1 MPTQLTIDEKALI
14 PAIAQDADTGA
25 VLMVAYMNHESLTRT
40 IESGQAW
47 FYSRSR
53 QELWHKGATS
63 GHFLNV
69 VEIRPDCDGD
79 VILLKVNPEGPACH
93 TGNET
98 CFYQDFDT
106 SDWQMEPINP
116 GPAWRDPN
124 RTRHDRRPAQERHA
138 GGQLHSV
145 SSVRAWHGAHCPK
158 GHRGGW
164 RDRACR
170 DGKGPRPR
178 PCRGRRPPLPPH
190 HPPRRRRSIPVRC
203 CHGTCRPPAIDH
215 SPLSF

>member
-1 MPTQLTIDEKALI
+1 MPTQLIIDEKALI
-14 PAIAQDADTGA
+14 PAIAQDATTGA

-53 QELWHKGATS
+53 QALWHKGATS

-79 VILLKVNPEGPACH
+79 VILLKVNAEGPACH

-106 SDWQMEPINP
+106 SDWQMEPAAKDQLGATLTELAMTVARRRKEMPEGSYTASLFERGTERIAQKVIEEGGETALAAMAKAP
-116 GPAWRDPN
+116 ERVRAEAADLLYHLTILLEDAGVSLSDVA
-124 RTRHDRRPAQERHA
+124 TELADRRR
-138 GGQLHSV
+138 
-145 SSVRAWHGAHCPK
+145 
-158 GHRGGW
+158 
-164 RDRACR
+164 
-170 DGKGPRPR
+170 
-178 PCRGRRPPLPPH
+178 
-190 HPPRRRRSIPVRC
+190 
-203 CHGTCRPPAIDH
+203 
-215 SPLSF
+215 